1 MVIVTGAP
9 SIPAGVGALGSVAAG
24 STEAGIVVLR
34 PSDQKGLTSLLSAVT
49 DKSSSLFHHYLA
61 PGEFASRFGPSRA
74 TIAAVSSQLTSEGLR
89 VTKVS
94 SDGLLVNFSGPAATV
109 EKAFRTGIERYR
121 LADGSIGQATTSQV
135 RVPST
140 IAGSVTAVVGLD
152 DLVHPRSAD
161 VRPGPIS
168 VQRTFP
174 SARSVSF
181 SHPAGSPNACT
192 PAQQDAET
200 SGGLTDDQIANAYGA
215 FGLYRAGDFGQG
227 QHIAVY
233 ELQPF
238 LATDMENFDSC
249 YFGAAQAAQMAGA
262 KGVLAGSR
270 LSIIPVD
277 GGEIQPGAGS
287 SNDEADLDI
296 EDVSAIAP
304 QANIDVYEA
313 PNTTSG
319 GLDEYSQ
326 IVNKDVDQVVTSSW
340 GVCEQLA
347 QVAEPGV
354 QEAEN
359 LLFEQAA
366 AQGQTVLSAAG
377 DTGDDE
383 CNEGRSTAPPSGQ
396 NLLSALDP
404 ASQPYVLSVGGTT
417 IDDATQPASE
427 HVWDDGAQWGAGGG
441 GISESWTMPSW
452 QLAVANSRENPVD
465 IANAEAFETET
476 KSASRA
482 IHDADIL

>member
-1 MVIVTGAP
+1 
-9 SIPAGVGALGSVAAG
+9 
-24 STEAGIVVLR
+24 
-34 PSDQKGLTSLLSAVT
+34 
-49 DKSSSLFHHYLA
+49 
-61 PGEFASRFGPSRA
+61 
-74 TIAAVSSQLTSEGLR
+74 

-135 RVPST
+135 RVPSA

-215 FGLYRAGDFGQG
+215 SGFTGQETSDKASTSPCTSCSLSWRPTWRTSTRAISAPPK
-227 QHIAVY
+227 QHRWPVRKA
-233 ELQPF
+233 F
-238 LATDMENFDSC
+238 LP
-249 YFGAAQAAQMAGA
+249 AAGCRS
-262 KGVLAGSR
+262 SR
-270 LSIIPVD
+270 LTAARFSPGRQLERR
-277 GGEIQPGAGS
+277 GGPRHRGCLR
-287 SNDEADLDI
+287 DR
-296 EDVSAIAP
+296 P

-366 AQGQTVLSAAG
+366 AQGQTVLSRQETPATTSATRG
-377 DTGDDE
+377 GPPLRPP
-383 CNEGRSTAPPSGQ
+383 GRTCSR
-396 NLLSALDP
+396 LSIPP
-404 ASQPYVLSVGGTT
+404 ASPTSC
-417 IDDATQPASE
+417 P
-427 HVWDDGAQWGAGGG
+427 
-441 GISESWTMPSW
+441 
-452 QLAVANSRENPVD
+452 
-465 IANAEAFETET
+465 
-476 KSASRA
+476 
-482 IHDADIL
+482 

>member
-1 MVIVTGAP
+1 M
-9 SIPAGVGALGSVAAG
+9 
-24 STEAGIVVLR
+24 
-34 PSDQKGLTSLLSAVT
+34 
-49 DKSSSLFHHYLA
+49 
-61 PGEFASRFGPSRA
+61 
-74 TIAAVSSQLTSEGLR
+74 
-89 VTKVS
+89 TKVS
-94 SDGLLVNFSGPAATV
+94 SDGLLVSFSGPAATV

-152 DLVHPRSAD
+152 DLVHPRPAD

-200 SGGLTDDQIANAYGA
+200 SGGLTDDEIANAYGA

-249 YFGAAQAAQMAGA
+249 YFGAAQAAQMAGV

-270 LSIIPVD
+270 LSVIPVD

-287 SNDEADLDI
+287 SNDEADPRHRGCLRDR
-296 EDVSAIAP
+296 P
-304 QANIDVYEA
+304 
-313 PNTTSG
+313 
-319 GLDEYSQ
+319 
-326 IVNKDVDQVVTSSW
+326 
-340 GVCEQLA
+340 
-347 QVAEPGV
+347 
-354 QEAEN
+354 
-359 LLFEQAA
+359 
-366 AQGQTVLSAAG
+366 AG
-377 DTGDDE
+377 
-383 CNEGRSTAPPSGQ
+383 
-396 NLLSALDP
+396 
-404 ASQPYVLSVGGTT
+404 
-417 IDDATQPASE
+417 E
-427 HVWDDGAQWGAGGG
+427 HRRLRGP
-441 GISESWTMPSW
+441 EHHLRRP
-452 QLAVANSRENPVD
+452 
-465 IANAEAFETET
+465 
-476 KSASRA
+476 
-482 IHDADIL
+482 